1 MNNLQR
7 VFLFACLSQ
16 YVQSTYEMTFL
27 REFPAD
33 LATNS
38 QKIACIVGSLGLCW
52 RKERIEKCNDNMIV
66 IIPSPA
72 VISFLFPHWS
82 SLPKYKYHW
91 KSSFIRS
98 FKETEQHGRSYVN
111 NDSYKYLSSIVTVV
125 FFDMVDICL
134 IYDLY
139 RSDNWHSRSCRNSS
153 CCGSCN
159 K

>member
-7 VFLFACLSQ
+7 VSVFACLSQ
-16 YVQSTYEMTFL
+16 YGQSTYEMTFL

-33 LATNS
+33 LSSNS

-66 IIPSPA
+66 IFRSPA
-72 VISFLFPHWS
+72 VIGFPFSHWS

-111 NDSYKYLSSIVTVV
+111 NYSYKYLSSIVTVV
-125 FFDMVDICL
+125 FFDMVEICL
-134 IYDLY
+134 IYDIY
-139 RSDNWHSRSCRNSS
+139 RNDNS
-153 CCGSCN
+153 